1 MGKTQ
6 TEFLDNFRSEFA
18 TRFGENVY
26 WRGGQSSSN
35 TARLLSHEAQRREV
49 GRKLSESFELGD
61 ITTNF
66 KGWKIVIEFEAGSLP
81 LSNLMKYWP
90 YIRGEMSSCPDQPVL
105 LCHFSDYQSYATRR
119 DLWEWTVSRMK
130 LDTQRLVAFEAS
142 QYDHW
147 GQDEE
152 RRTITLRN
160 SLRWIE
166 QVISQTAPDIMCSPN
181 AYKAL
186 MDLEE
191 FFPQT
196 IHQMRNQ
203 FTSHEFILIF
213 AQQHPR
219 LYIEALHAQTSK
231 ISPFMIVHAFFT
243 RQLKKYPHLIRS
255 PGSTSSHDIFGNS
268 NSCAAWVKLSADTRQ
283 N

>member
-6 TEFLDNFRSEFA
+6 TEFLDHFRSEFA
-18 TRFGENVY
+18 THFGNNVS
-26 WRGGQSSSN
+26 WNGGQSFCN
-35 TARLLSHEAQRREV
+35 TARLMSHEAQRREV
-49 GRKLSESFELGD
+49 GLKLSERFELGD
-61 ITTNF
+61 ITTDF

-90 YIRGEMSSCPDQPVL
+90 YIRGEMSSRPDQPVL

-130 LDTQRLVAFEAS
+130 LDTQRLVAFEAC

-147 GQDEE
+147 AQDEE
-152 RRTITLRN
+152 RRTIALRK
-160 SLRWIE
+160 SLQWIE
-166 QVISQTAPDIMCSPN
+166 QVISQTAPNMTCSPN
-181 AYKAL
+181 AYESLA
-186 MDLEE
+186 DLEE

-203 FTSHEFILIF
+203 FTSHEFILTF
-213 AQQHPR
+213 AQKHPR
-219 LYIEALHAQTSK
+219 LYVEALHAQTGDR
-231 ISPFMIVHAFFT
+231 SPFMLIHAFFT

-255 PGSTSSHDIFGNS
+255 SGSTSSRDIFGKS
-268 NSCAAWVKLSADTRQ
+268 NSCAAWVKLSADARQ